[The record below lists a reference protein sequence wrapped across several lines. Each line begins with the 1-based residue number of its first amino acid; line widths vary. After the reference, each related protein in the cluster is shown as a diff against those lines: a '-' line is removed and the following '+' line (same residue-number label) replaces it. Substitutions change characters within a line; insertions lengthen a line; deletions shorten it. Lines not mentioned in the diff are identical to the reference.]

1 MPTQALLTEAFKI
14 QQPKLITLLEIF
26 ITDAIILRYA
36 GHESNIA
43 WFTYSSNAWQAATYT
58 AFPIQLDAIGQ
69 QNTEGRFE
77 SQTIRITNIDKGIG
91 DYIRQNDVRG
101 NKVFI
106 TGVLENLIADAADR
120 VFRWKYRIAN
130 ASAPKSEAQFQI
142 QSYFAETM
150 SEVPLQIR
158 GKNECGWDFDK
169 DGTDPVAAQTCGW
182 YSKYAHVYYSGS
194 EASALDS
201 TNYTNASITKCD
213 KGIDTANGCK
223 AHFNQNDTNKPNL
236 RAQAYQGIPAKP
248 IQRITI

>member
-1 MPTQALLTEAFKI
+1 MPTQALLTQAFKI

-26 ITDAIILRYA
+26 ITDATILRYA
-36 GHESNIA
+36 GHESNVA
-43 WFTYSSNAWQAATYT
+43 WFTYSNNAWAGVTYT
-58 AFPIQLDAIGQ
+58 AFPIQLDGIGQ

-77 SQTIRITNIDKGIG
+77 SQTIRITNIDKAIG

-101 NKVFI
+101 NKIFI

-120 VFRWKYRIAN
+120 VYRWKYRISS

-169 DGTDPVAAQTCGW
+169 DGTDTVAAKTCGFYTK
-182 YSKYAHVYYSGS
+182 YSNLGGT
-194 EASALDS
+194 LDT
-201 TNYTNASITKCD
+201 TNYPNANATKCD

-223 AHFNQNDTNKPNL
+223 AHFNQNDVLLPNL

>member
-36 GHESNIA
+36 GHESNIS
-43 WFTYSSNAWQAATYT
+43 WFTYSNNAWQAATYT
-58 AFPIQLDAIGQ
+58 AFPIMMDTIGQ
-69 QNTEGRFE
+69 QNVEGHFE
-77 SQTIRITNIDKGIG
+77 SQSIRMTNIDKGIG
-91 DYIRQNDVRG
+91 TYIRQNDVRG

-106 TGVLENLIADAADR
+106 TGVLENLLSDANDR
-120 VFRWKYRIAN
+120 VFRWKYRI
-130 ASAPKSEAQFQI
+130 SSVSVPKLEAEFKI

-169 DGTDPVAAQTCGW
+169 DGSEPVAAETCGF
-182 YSKYAHVYYSGS
+182 YTKYYNLGGALDTVNYPN
-194 EASALDS
+194 ASA
-201 TNYTNASITKCD
+201 TTCD

-223 AHFNQNDTNKPNL
+223 AHFKRHDSLKPNL
-236 RAQAYQGIPAKP
+236 RAQVYQGIPMKP

>member
-26 ITDAIILRYA
+26 ITDATILRYA
-36 GHESNIA
+36 GHESNIS
-43 WFTYSSNAWQAATYT
+43 WFTYSSNAWQPAAYM

-69 QNTEGRFE
+69 QNTDGRFE

-120 VFRWKYRIAN
+120 VFRWKYRIAS

-150 SEVPLQIR
+150 SEVPMQIR

-169 DGTDPVAAQTCGW
+169 DGTDTVAAQTCGF
-182 YSKYAHVYYSGS
+182 YTKYYNLGGT
-194 EASALDS
+194 LDT
-201 TNYTNASITKCD
+201 TNYPNANATKCD

-223 AHFNQNDTNKPNL
+223 AHFNQNDVLLPNL

>member
-14 QQPKLITLLEIF
+14 QQPKLIALVEIF
-26 ITDAIILRYA
+26 ISDAIVLRYA
-36 GHESNIA
+36 GHESNVD
-43 WFTYSSNAWQAATYT
+43 WFTYSNNAWTPATYA
-58 AFPIQLDAIGQ
+58 AFPIAMDSVGN
-69 QNTEGRFE
+69 QNVEGRFE
-77 SQTIRITNIDKGIG
+77 SQTIRITNIDKAIG

-106 TGVLENLIADAADR
+106 TGILDNLLADANDK
-120 VFRWKYRIAN
+120 VFRWKYRIAS
-130 ASAPKSEAQFQI
+130 AIAPKSEAQFQI

-169 DGTDPVAAQTCGW
+169 DGTDPVAAQTCGF
-182 YSKYAHVYYSGS
+182 YTKYYNLGGT
-194 EASALDS
+194 LDT
-201 TNYTNASITKCD
+201 TNYPNADATKCD
-213 KGIDTANGCK
+213 KGIDSKNGCK
-223 AHFNQNDTNKPNL
+223 AHFNQNDVLLPNL